1 MFPFTLHQLRIL
13 RTIAAEQSFTKAAER
28 LYLSQPSLSK
38 QLKILEDSLGLLL
51 INRNEK
57 HRFMTENGKLLLKY
71 SERILALCKER
82 CRALNDLKNEE
93 RGNFSIGVSQTIE
106 TYLFPKLFV
115 FFTQKYPQITLNF
128 QVYSDEILVKH
139 IYEKTIDVAI
149 VNKNV
154 IQFRD
159 PKITITPFVITQLDL
174 IVSKFHPFTI
184 KKKIKKNEIYS
195 LEYVSLSNDFIEKIQ
210 IDRLLKQNKI
220 NPTRLKTVAK
230 LHSIDSIK
238 AAVDL
243 GLGSAFVPTW
253 AFSMNKKKKFITPI
267 TIKNFQIV
275 QKFYIVL
282 LNTRKKSE
290 VFEFFWTELVKLK
303 IEICS

>member
-13 RTIAAEQSFTKAAER
+13 RAIAAEQSFTKAAET

-57 HRFMTENGKLLLKY
+57 QRFMTENGKLLLKY
-71 SERILALCKER
+71 SDRILALCEES

-93 RGNFSIGVSQTIE
+93 RGNLAIGVTQTIE

-128 QVYSDEILVKH
+128 QVYSDEILVKYIH
-139 IYEKTIDVAI
+139 EETIDIAI
-149 VNKNV
+149 VNENV
-154 IQFRD
+154 IKFRD
-159 PKITITPFVITQLDL
+159 PKITIKPFVITQLDL

-195 LEYVSLSNDFIEKIQ
+195 LEYVSLESDLIEKIQ
-210 IDRLLKQNKI
+210 IDHLLKQNKI
-220 NPTRLKTVAK
+220 NPTRLKTVAR
-230 LHSIDSIK
+230 LHSIDSVK

-253 AFSMNKKKKFITPI
+253 AFSTDKSRKRITPI
-267 TIKNFQIV
+267 KIKNFQIV

-282 LNTRKKSE
+282 LNSRKKSE
-290 VFEFFWTELVKLK
+290 AFEFFYTELLKFKL
-303 IEICS
+303 EICS